1 VKTFKATGKTLTVSV
16 VVIAVYAF
24 VGLVSSLLAPFEYN
38 QVRVG
43 EEVFGVLAEPN
54 QVNIW
59 GTTSAGFDVFSRTL
73 LGTSTALTVALL
85 SVALA
90 GLIGIVAGL
99 VAGLMGGPIDK
110 VLSGI
115 ADAFYAIP
123 SLLIA
128 LVVSFALS
136 DGSNGLF
143 SAIAAAVIAEGIT
156 FSTRYFRAVR
166 IEAIT
171 VARSRF
177 VESARVSGIS
187 NARMLLVH
195 ILPNS
200 LKTAPVLMVQNAA
213 DAVLTLSGLGFLGI
227 GISANS
233 GAEWGYDIARAIA
246 DIQVGIYWTS
256 LFPGIAVA
264 ILVIALML
272 VAEGL
277 SDRDEQRS
285 SNGL

>member
-1 VKTFKATGKTLTVSV
+1 MKIWQRTGKTLTVSV
-16 VVIAVYAF
+16 VVIAAYLF
-24 VGLVSSLLAPFEYN
+24 LGLISSLVAPFEFN
-38 QVRVG
+38 QVRVAG
-43 EEVFGVLAEPN
+43 EVFGVLTEPN

-90 GLIGIVAGL
+90 GLVGIVAGL
-99 VAGLMGGPIDK
+99 SAGLMGGIVDR

-115 ADAFYAIP
+115 SDAFFAVP

-156 FSTRYFRAVR
+156 FSARYFRAVR
-166 IEAIT
+166 IEAIA
-171 VARSRF
+171 VAQSRF

-187 NARMLLVH
+187 NTRMLLVH

-200 LKTAPVLMVQNAA
+200 LKTTPVLMVQNAA

-227 GISANS
+227 GVSANS
-233 GAEWGYDIARAIA
+233 GAEWGYDISRAIA

-256 LFPGIAVA
+256 LFPAIAIA
-264 ILVIALML
+264 ILVVALML
-272 VAEGL
+272 IAEGL
-277 SDRDEQRS
+277 SDRDENRS
-285 SNGL
+285 SYGN